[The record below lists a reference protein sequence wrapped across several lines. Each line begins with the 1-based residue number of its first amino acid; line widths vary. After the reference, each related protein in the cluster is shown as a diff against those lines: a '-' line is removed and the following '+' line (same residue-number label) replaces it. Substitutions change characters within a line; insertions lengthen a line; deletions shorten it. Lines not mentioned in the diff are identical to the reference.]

1 MYDLE
6 QHKQQARLLK
16 KENKRFLQKLKKR
29 PPKDL
34 DQVVRDL
41 DAEVWEEVDCLQC
54 ANCCK
59 SISPVFK
66 SKDIERISQALK
78 MKPGEFTSEFLQI
91 DEDDDYVL
99 KSAPCP
105 FLLADNRCEIYEVR
119 PNACREY
126 PHTGKRKFH
135 QLLDLTYKNTLYCPA
150 ALKVVE
156 GMKKTY
162 S

>member
-6 QHKQQARLLK
+6 QHRQQARLLK

-29 PPKDL
+29 PPKNL
-34 DQVVRDL
+34 DQVVQEL
-41 DAEVWEEVDCLQC
+41 DQEAFEEIDCLQC

-66 SKDIERISQALK
+66 RKDIDRISQRLK
-78 MKPGEFTSEFLQI
+78 MKPGAFTEKYLRI

-99 KSAPCP
+99 LTAPCP
-105 FLLADNRCEIYEVR
+105 FLQEDNRCEVYEDR

-135 QLLDLTYKNTLYCPA
+135 QLLDLTLNNTLYCPA

-156 GMKKTY
+156 GMKE
-162 S
+162 SF